1 MDSRKK
7 VIILYASAG
16 LGHQKAA
23 RAVKEAYR
31 LSPGGVQ
38 VQTMDVLTFALS
50 FFGGFYRQLYLFL
63 IRYFPWFW
71 GFLYYGSDIGTVY
84 AVLKPLRRV
93 MNGSL
98 LTGLEDWLAREDPG
112 VIIATHF
119 MPVEVVSH
127 LKEKSKIGSRLI
139 TVVTDYLPH
148 CIWTAKNVDA
158 YAVAIDET
166 KEALIARG
174 VAGTKIH
181 VLGIPVEEKFLQ
193 KHSKEELAAKLN
205 IRGDIFTVL
214 LTSGGA
220 AIGGTE
226 TMVKGL
232 LGLGKS
238 VQVLVVCG
246 TNQRLFKRLET
257 LSQDHGSL
265 KIFGFVNNMDELM
278 EVSDVVIGKGGGL
291 TITEAFA
298 KGKPVILF
306 QSVPGQET
314 RNVFCVEKYQA
325 GYAARSSREVVAR
338 VEELM
343 NAPEKLDRLRAGI
356 RRISNPK
363 AAEAIVRLAEHEA

>member
-1 MDSRKK
+1 MDPQRK

-16 LGHQKAA
+16 HGHKKAA
-23 RAVKEAYR
+23 QAVLDAYR
-31 LSPGGVQ
+31 LLSRGVQ
-38 VQTMDVLTFALS
+38 AQTVDVLTFAPS
-50 FFGGFYRQLYLFL
+50 FSGRFYGWIYLFL
-63 IRYFPWFW
+63 IRYLPWFW
-71 GFLYYGSDIGTVY
+71 GFLYYGSDIGAVY

-98 LTGLEDWLAREDPG
+98 LVGLEDWLVREDPAA
-112 VIIATHF
+112 IIATHF

-127 LKEKSKIGSRLI
+127 LKEKNKIGSRLI

-193 KHSKEELAAKLN
+193 KHSKEALAVKLN
-205 IRGDIFTVL
+205 IRGGIFTAL

-220 AIGGTE
+220 AVGDTE
-226 TMVKGL
+226 TIVKGL
-232 LGLGKS
+232 LGLEKP
-238 VQVLVVCG
+238 VQILVVCG
-246 TNQRLFKRLET
+246 TNQQLFKRLET
-257 LSQDHGSL
+257 LSQGQGLL

-314 RNVFCVEKYQA
+314 RNVSCVEKYQA
-325 GYAARSSREVVAR
+325 GYAARSPREITTR

-343 NAPEKLDRLRAGI
+343 NVPDKLETLRAGI
-356 RRISNPK
+356 RRISHPS
-363 AAEAIVRLAEHEA
+363 AAEAIAQLAEQ